1 MSVHYDREKDI
12 LVYDRKLKE
21 VPGNNMYGLE
31 VCRSLN
37 LPKDFLELANN
48 IRIKYDKSS
57 SILSLKESKYNNKK
71 IRSICEECKEEYSTE
86 VHHINPQKMAD
97 ENGFIKRK
105 DGSKFHK
112 NHLANLMA
120 LCEKCH
126 KKMHYNKI
134 DLNNN

>member
-1 MSVHYDREKDI
+1 MIKTGC
-12 LVYDRKLKE
+12 LT
-21 VPGNNMYGLE
+21 
-31 VCRSLN
+31 LN
-37 LPKDFLELANN
+37 LEKIKDL
-48 IRIKYDKSS
+48 S
-57 SILSLKESKYNNKK
+57 SILSLKESKYNHKK
-71 IRSICEECKEEYSTE
+71 IRSICEECNEEYSTE

-105 DGSKFHK
+105 DGIKFHK

-134 DLNNN
+134 DLNN